1 MSEKCKDLSKLVYND
16 RFGYAIAYYNQP
28 THMRDTRLEILE
40 RSKKINLPSVRPRC
54 KPEPTRVWKLR
65 ETPSDFLKR
74 KNMER
79 EIEVLHDTCQKAKD
93 LFRKAR
99 DFDYN
104 RHEMLF
110 PSYKNSIHSRNV
122 NDVFLE
128 VNDIYENYLDK
139 SKVKQISK
147 EGSVLEKP
155 KSVISDIHDS
165 CEHKMTKRRA
175 DAIHDLQ
182 VYCESID
189 KMYKRIED
197 LSNAFKPEG
206 KETETNKEIV

>member
-1 MSEKCKDLSKLVYND
+1 MSKELSKVVYND
-16 RFGYAIAYYNQP
+16 RYGYAIAYYP
-28 THMRDTRLEILE
+28 PSTHMRDTKLEILE

-79 EIEVLHDTCQKAKD
+79 EIEVLHDTCAKAKD

-99 DFDYN
+99 DFDHN
-104 RHEMLF
+104 RSEMLY

-122 NDVFLE
+122 NDVIHD
-128 VNDIYENYLDK
+128 VNEIYEKYLNK
-139 SKVKQISK
+139 SKPEKSDTDDEK
-147 EGSVLEKP
+147 LESSDEPPK

-165 CEHKMTKRRA
+165 CEHKIAKRRK
-175 DAIHDLQ
+175 DAIHEIQ
-182 VYCESID
+182 VYCDSID
-189 KMYKRIED
+189 KLYERID
-197 LSNAFKPEG
+197 QLSNAFKEE
-206 KETETNKEIV
+206 KEEK